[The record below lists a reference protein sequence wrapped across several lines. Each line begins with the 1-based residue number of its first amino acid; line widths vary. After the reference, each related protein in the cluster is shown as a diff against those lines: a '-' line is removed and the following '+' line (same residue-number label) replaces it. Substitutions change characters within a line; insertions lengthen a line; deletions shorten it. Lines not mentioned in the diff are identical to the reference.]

1 MNRRKFIQQGLA
13 TTGAAAIAGQALAAQ
28 KSTGYFPATGRILN
42 GYYFRAH
49 MYTLVPR
56 HVREDMKWMADIGT
70 SVVSV
75 AVLEQDLFAAVENIQ
90 IIVEEAKRLGMN
102 VFAVPSRWGGLL
114 AGAPKVPSLFAV
126 LNPQT
131 WMLQPDGK
139 PYQNANSGVTC
150 SIHYPETYD
159 FFCKSADS
167 IAGIGGI
174 SGIIWDEPK
183 NFATRDFSPKA
194 REVLGTDASA
204 EQHAAAMAGF
214 YSRVNTYIK
223 GKYPDMALSMFVYA
237 NTKDMVIEKAAAIEQ
252 MDYFGCDGRPWAQAD
267 GGKLESEGKV
277 LLGPGEKFITAA
289 RKHGK
294 KALLLIENHNM
305 TSAEIP
311 LMDRGLPKV
320 MALGAEQLIYYYYP
334 RNIQE
339 PDKNMATIAR
349 HLKKYRR

>member
-1 MNRRKFIQQGLA
+1 MNRRKFIRQGLA
-13 TTGAAAIAGQALAAQ
+13 TTGAVTMASAAVAGIGPV
-28 KSTGYFPATGRILN
+28 SHFPATDKMLN
-42 GYYFRAH
+42 AYYFRAH

-70 SVVSV
+70 NVVSV

-90 IIVEEAKRLGMN
+90 IIVEEAKKAGMK
-102 VFAVPSRWGGLL
+102 VHAVPSRWGGLL
-114 AGAPKVPSLFAV
+114 AGAPKVPSLFSV

-131 WMLQPDGK
+131 WMLQEDGK
-139 PYQNANSGVTC
+139 PYQNGNSGVTS
-150 SIHYPETYD
+150 SIHYPETYE
-159 FFCKSADS
+159 FFCKSAEV
-167 IAGIGGI
+167 IAKIGGI
-174 SGIIWDEPK
+174 SGLIWDEPK

-194 REVLGTDASA
+194 KEVLGDNASA
-204 EQHAAAMAGF
+204 EKHVIAMADF
-214 YSRVNTYIK
+214 YSRVNTHIK
-223 GKYPDMALSMFVYA
+223 DKYPELLLSMFVYA
-237 NTKDMVIEKAAAIEQ
+237 NTSDMVIEKAASIKN
-252 MDYFGCDGRPWAQAD
+252 MDYFGCDGRPWANAD
-267 GGKLESEGKV
+267 GGKQESEGKV

-289 RKHGK
+289 RKNNK

-320 MALGAEQLIYYYYP
+320 MALGAEQLVYYYYP

-349 HLKKYRR
+349 HLKKYRM

>member
-13 TTGAAAIAGQALAAQ
+13 TTGAVAVSGSMLASAPEA
-28 KSTGYFPATGRILN
+28 KLFPAKDKILN
-42 GYYFRAH
+42 AYYFRAH

-70 SVVSV
+70 NIVSV

-90 IIVEEAKRLGMN
+90 IIVEEAKKEGMQ
-102 VFAVPSRWGGLL
+102 VHAVPSRWGGLL
-114 AGAPKVPSLFAV
+114 AGAPKVPSTFSV

-131 WMLQPDGK
+131 WMLQEDGK
-139 PYQNANSGVTC
+139 PYQNGNSGVTS
-150 SIHYPETYD
+150 SIHYPETYE
-159 FFCKSADS
+159 FFCKSAED
-167 IAGIGGI
+167 IAKIGGI

-183 NFATRDFSPKA
+183 NFATKDFSPKA
-194 REVLGTDASA
+194 KEALGANATPG
-204 EQHAAAMAGF
+204 QHAGAMADF

-223 GKYPDMALSMFVYA
+223 EKFPDLTLSLFVYA
-237 NTKDMVIEKAAAIEQ
+237 NSSDMIIEKAAAIKN
-252 MDYFGCDGRPWAQAD
+252 MDYFGCDGRPWANAD
-267 GGKLESEGKV
+267 GGKQESEGKV
-277 LLGPGEKFITAA
+277 LLGPGEKFIAAA
-289 RKHGK
+289 RKNNK

-311 LMDRGLPKV
+311 LMNRGLPKV

-339 PDKNMATIAR
+339 PDKNMATLAR
-349 HLKKYRR
+349 HLKKYRM